1 MHIINNKKKS
11 WSELTVIPMDV
22 EGYPD
27 EDEGV
32 SGEGEHERHPLPGV
46 ADGEQLLHEVVPER
60 VHHQLRG
67 VARHAGEDVVDLALA
82 VVEPLLQQPA
92 PVLVARDVGHDPAQA
107 GQALAVR
114 LVGRRRRGSA
124 LLGARRRHRA
134 AAAVLPPHVLAPGP
148 RRGGRWRHRNRRRR
162 GAPDVPAVGGSEGD
176 GIKQRRHVRAVA
188 GHGERVQGY
197 QILAAFLGVNHHA
210 GEAEAVGSARRRW
223 LVVAVHD
230 AHRGEFVDEE
240 REVGVVVRTSLA
252 AAAEEATVV
261 EEGDLV
267 EQNLHFPV
275 DLHLQSRR

>member
-1 MHIINNKKKS
+1 
-11 WSELTVIPMDV
+11 MDV

-27 EDEGV
+27 ENEGV
-32 SGEGEHERHPLPGV
+32 SSEGEHKRHPLPGV
-46 ADGEQLLHEVVPER
+46 AHGEQLLHEVVPER

-92 PVLVARDVGHDPAQA
+92 AVLVARDVGHDPAQA

-114 LVGRRRRGSA
+114 LGRRRGSA
-124 LLGARRRHRA
+124 LLGARRHRA

-148 RRGGRWRHRNRRRR
+148 RRGGRRHRRRR
-162 GAPDVPAVGGSEGD
+162 GAPDVPAVGDSGGGGVEGD
-176 GIKQRRHVRAVA
+176 GIKQRGHVRAVA

-197 QILAAFLGVNHHA
+197 QIILAFLGVNHA
-210 GEAEAVGSARRRW
+210 GEAEAVGSARRRR
-223 LVVAVHD
+223 LVIAVDD

-240 REVGVVVRTSLA
+240 REVRVVVCAGL

-275 DLHLQSRR
+275 DLHLQSR